1 MERRLGKFKN
11 GWENLLLIT
20 VRGCHCQEI
29 NLFVSL
35 FGQECSLLRSGE
47 DVKVRCFLF
56 RPRCIVPYE

>member
-1 MERRLGKFKN
+1 ML
-11 GWENLLLIT
+11 NLRYTALRVIS
-20 VRGCHCQEI
+20 VCDMCQER

-35 FGQECSLLRSGE
+35 SGLECSLLKSGE